1 MFCDSEQE
9 EDASVRPCA
18 GKGEEL
24 AFGAETSLFHADY
37 SEMAALSAFSA
48 RLGCNPLLVQASS
61 GNTSLKADGVL
72 WIKASGKWLQNAER
86 EQVFVPIPL
95 LAVKTCLQ
103 RSEGLPPGCG
113 GDSASPLAPSIETFM
128 HAVLPHRVVVHVHS
142 VNTIAWAVRQ
152 DAEPALA
159 DTLSGLRWSWIPYV
173 PSGHPLASEMEK
185 AVARRSDT
193 DVFVLGNH
201 GLVVCGEDC
210 NAVEGLLGEVEH
222 RPAVVPRRAP
232 VAKKPLLEQ
241 LARLSP
247 WRLPQMEA
255 LHALG
260 TDATSRRILRGGVL
274 YPCQAIFLGHP
285 APMMPCSIPIS
296 DLRDGIGGQ
305 HAHRPF
311 LIVEGSGVMLSQKIT
326 RAELAV
332 LSGLVEV
339 VQRIAP
345 SAPVRYLTQSELA
358 GVVSG
363 DGVRYRASA
372 ENNENA
378 NGISRECFQ
387 SSRWNGEE
395 LGR

>member
-1 MFCDSEQE
+1 MSGTAAARFPD
-9 EDASVRPCA
+9 VR
-18 GKGEEL
+18 
-24 AFGAETSLFHADY
+24 S
-37 SEMAALSAFSA
+37 ALDPLVRLSA
-48 RLGCNPLLVQASS
+48 RLGRDPLLVQASS
-61 GNTSLKADGVL
+61 GNTSIKLDGVL
-72 WIKASGKWLQNAER
+72 WIKASGKWMADADRQEM
-86 EQVFVPIPL
+86 FVPIPL
-95 LAVKTCLQ
+95 AQVRRQFARHAGSVADPAPSPVQAAWGAAQPL
-103 RSEGLPPGCG
+103 
-113 GDSASPLAPSIETFM
+113 SASIETFM

-210 NAVEGLLGEVEH
+210 NAVDGLLGEVE
-222 RPAVVPRRAP
+222 RRLAVVPRRAP

>member
-1 MFCDSEQE
+1 MSGTAAARFPDIRPAL
-9 EDASVRPCA
+9 DPLVR
-18 GKGEEL
+18 L
-24 AFGAETSLFHADY
+24 
-37 SEMAALSAFSA
+37 SA
-48 RLGCNPLLVQASS
+48 RLGRDPLLVQASS
-61 GNTSLKADGVL
+61 GNTSIKLDGVL
-72 WIKASGKWLQNAER
+72 WIKASGKWMADADRQNM
-86 EQVFVPIPL
+86 FVPVPL
-95 LAVKTCLQ
+95 AQVRQ
-103 RSEGLPPGCG
+103 QFARHAGSIA
-113 GDSASPLAPSIETFM
+113 DSAPSSVEPAWGAAQPLSASIETFM

-142 VNTIAWAVRQ
+142 VNTIAWAIRQ

-159 DTLSGLRWSWIPYV
+159 ERLSGLRWRWIPYV
-173 PSGHPLASEMEK
+173 PSGHPLASEIEK
-185 AVARRSDT
+185 AVARRPDT
-193 DVFVLGNH
+193 DIFVLGNH

-210 NAVEGLLGEVEH
+210 NAVEGLLGEVE
-222 RPAVVPRRAP
+222 RRLAVVPRRAP
-232 VAKKPLLEQ
+232 IAKKPLLEQ
-241 LARLSP
+241 LAFLSP
-247 WRLPQMEA
+247 WRLPQADA

-260 TDATSRRILRGGVL
+260 ADATSRRILRGGVL

-296 DLRDGIGGQ
+296 DLRDGTGGQ
-305 HAHRPF
+305 YAHRPF
-311 LIVEGSGVMLSQKIT
+311 LIVEGSGVMLSQEIT

-345 SAPVRYLTQSELA
+345 SAPLRYLTQSELA

-378 NGISRECFQ
+378 NGAARECFQ

-395 LGR
+395 LSR